1 MMCHQ
6 SAHPYGDMRLVS
18 ALFTEPGRLA
28 SALLAEHISANYT
41 TNFAFYGIKIRHE
54 MTKNWSHYGDGRLA
68 SALIKIVAYWRM
80 PPSFPDQKIDLFKKK
95 VCPNRTI
102 RSKVTSF
109 FKITKCTRTF
119 HSWPKNVKTRWSD
132 LGKFFEIGLF
142 FQPET
147 MKASSNSQHFLELGG
162 TH

>member
-1 MMCHQ
+1 MPSIRPPLRRHEVSEC
-6 SAHPYGDMRLVS
+6 PLYGARAVS
-18 ALFTEPGRLA
+18 ECPPRRA
-28 SALLAEHISANYT
+28 HISKLYNKLC
-41 TNFAFYGIKIRHE
+41 FLRHE